1 MFNLHVT
8 EQFSVMSFFL
18 KNLSNLDY
26 VSLSCSTFW
35 LIVSGYTN
43 SNNQVV
49 SVLFK
54 VKWLMSLCRLLGWP
68 LDYVPAAACLMRADA
83 ENTDVSSQQNCCG
96 DEKQATEVG
105 QQTTQKKWS
114 KFLHLPEYHK
124 TRSLASLRHFTPMKE
139 ITLVRCSSHS
149 KSSDDR
155 FTAKAFLDGIL
166 IRKPRQD
173 GVLVSV
179 ISIFR
184 LYVES
189 DGRCSLWET
198 KTYRETRY
206 SRWSLGDSPCGI
218 MQVFFLS
225 LFLSC
230 LSGSACRRWAAIRL
244 VSHRTKTNVSQQ
256 AAGSERI
263 ES

>member
-1 MFNLHVT
+1 
-8 EQFSVMSFFL
+8 MSFKK
-18 KNLSNLDY
+18 KNLYNLYY
-26 VSLSCSTFW
+26 VSLSFSTFW
-35 LIVSGYTN
+35 LIV

-54 VKWLMSLCRLLGWP
+54 VKWLMSPCRLLGWP

-83 ENTDVSSQQNCCG
+83 ENTDVSSQQNRCG

-189 DGRCSLWET
+189 DGMCSLWET

-218 MQVFFLS
+218 MQFFFLS

-230 LSGSACRRWAAIRL
+230 LSGSACRRWVAIGL

>member
-1 MFNLHVT
+1 
-8 EQFSVMSFFL
+8 
-18 KNLSNLDY
+18 
-26 VSLSCSTFW
+26 
-35 LIVSGYTN
+35 
-43 SNNQVV
+43 
-49 SVLFK
+49 
-54 VKWLMSLCRLLGWP
+54 
-68 LDYVPAAACLMRADA
+68 
-83 ENTDVSSQQNCCG
+83 
-96 DEKQATEVG
+96 
-105 QQTTQKKWS
+105 
-114 KFLHLPEYHK
+114 
-124 TRSLASLRHFTPMKE
+124 MKE

-189 DGRCSLWET
+189 DGMCSLWET

-218 MQVFFLS
+218 MQFFFLS

-230 LSGSACRRWAAIRL
+230 LSGSACRRWVAIRL

-256 AAGSERI
+256 AAKELKVNMLDVRKYLISVHLSCVSRI
-263 ES
+263 EHWQERVFSYLPRCCDACTC

>member
-1 MFNLHVT
+1 MIDVTVSLARLTTGLCASSSMFNESRCWEHWCFKST
-8 EQFSVMSFFL
+8 E
-18 KNLSNLDY
+18 
-26 VSLSCSTFW
+26 SLWWWKTGNRSRA
-35 LIVSGYTN
+35 TN
-43 SNNQVV
+43 YS
-49 SVLFK
+49 
-54 VKWLMSLCRLLGWP
+54 
-68 LDYVPAAACLMRADA
+68 
-83 ENTDVSSQQNCCG
+83 
-96 DEKQATEVG
+96 
-105 QQTTQKKWS
+105 KKWS

-189 DGRCSLWET
+189 DGMCSLWET

-218 MQVFFLS
+218 MQFFFLS

-230 LSGSACRRWAAIRL
+230 LSGSACRRWVAIRL